1 MMGVQAASAQLFYDF
16 CLDDHV
22 PSDHLLRSIDG
33 HLDFEGLRQTRP
45 PETDQYAFRNAG
57 RITPGMAAQAPP
69 KQPFL
74 PFSKTR
80 RASPSDGIL
89 DGFFNGMSN

>member
-33 HLDFEGLRQTRP
+33 HLDFEGLRQTLKPFVCSARFKAASGSPRRSRKPRP
-45 PETDQYAFRNAG
+45 SRAG
-57 RITPGMAAQAPP
+57 VPRH
-69 KQPFL
+69 
-74 PFSKTR
+74 SR
-80 RASPSDGIL
+80 
-89 DGFFNGMSN
+89 